1 MRVNARLD
9 KDLSAAVEQLLRKT
23 GKTIS
28 EVMKE
33 ALALYLEAQKQKP
46 QSTIDV
52 LRAAGLVGTAE
63 GGPKDLSTNAKRYL
77 TEDLGRKHGHR

>member
-9 KDLSAAVEQLLRKT
+9 KDLAAAMEQVLRKT

-28 EVMKE
+28 QVMKE
-33 ALALYLEAQKQKP
+33 ALGLYLEAQKQKP
-46 QSTIDV
+46 QRTIDV
-52 LRAAGLVGTAE
+52 LRAAGVVGTAK
-63 GGPKDLSTNAKRYL
+63 GGPKDLSINAKRYL

>member
-33 ALALYLEAQKQKP
+33 ALALYLEARSRSRRAP
-46 QSTIDV
+46 STCSA
-52 LRAAGLVGTAE
+52 LPGWWA
-63 GGPKDLSTNAKRYL
+63 P
-77 TEDLGRKHGHR
+77 RKVARRTSRPTRSVT